1 MRPVRVGVKIDA
13 MTQIEEFAGSLHL
26 IAAQRPVAT

>member
-1 MRPVRVGVKIDA
+1 MRPTGFGAKIDA
-13 MTQIEEFAGSLHL
+13 MTQNEEFAGSLHL